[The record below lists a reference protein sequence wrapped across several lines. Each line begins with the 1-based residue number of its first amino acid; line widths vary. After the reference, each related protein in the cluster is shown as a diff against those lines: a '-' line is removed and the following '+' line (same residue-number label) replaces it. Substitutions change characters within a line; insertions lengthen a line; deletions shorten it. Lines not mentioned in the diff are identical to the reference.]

1 MLIFK
6 HYQIVSEEF
15 KCLLQWWAKHEA
27 MFHVVS
33 FLVRQILRI
42 ARSQIEIQK
51 IFSLIGIRTNLKR
64 CCLQSKN
71 LKKLMF
77 VKKNGQMILE
87 LIANHLPIW
96 WSSLKRI

>member
-6 HYQIVSEEF
+6 HYQIVSKEF

-51 IFSLIGIRTNLKR
+51 IFPLIGIHTNLKR
-64 CCLQSKN
+64 CRLQSKKF
-71 LKKLMF
+71 KKIYICE
-77 VKKNGQMILE
+77 KN
-87 LIANHLPIW
+87 
-96 WSSLKRI
+96 

>member
-6 HYQIVSEEF
+6 HYQIVSKEF

-27 MFHVVS
+27 MFCVVG

-51 IFSLIGIRTNLKR
+51 IFSLIGIHTNLKR
-64 CCLQSKN
+64 CRLQSK
-71 LKKLMF
+71 KLTRLIF